1 MKGFIKIILLLIVII
16 GLVNCAP
23 IPQQRLR
30 FGVQDLAIDVTHT
43 GIIQRPMLVDLNV
56 VNTAVSGRASETIP
70 ADTPHT
76 TISAIRSHLE
86 RLAVKNAVETANADL
101 LVRPIYTVTHQGN
114 TLTVEVKGY
123 PARYTNFRP
132 ITRDDPEWNLV
143 FDDEEASK
151 TRKRR

>member
-16 GLVNCAP
+16 GLINCAP
-23 IPQQRLR
+23 MTPASTRLR
-30 FGVQDLAIDVTHT
+30 FGVQDLAMDVTHT

-56 VNTAVSGRASETIP
+56 VNTAVTGRASETIP
-70 ADTPHT
+70 ADTPHA
-76 TISAIRSHLE
+76 TISAFRQHLE

-101 LVRPIYTVTHQGN
+101 LVRPIYTVTHTGN

-132 ITRDDPEWNLV
+132 ITPNDPEWRVV
-143 FDDEEASK
+143 FVE
-151 TRKRR
+151 